1 MSLALQ
7 RGVRGGEGAAERERE
22 RERVPGV
29 EKMSPNKLAS
39 FLRPTDIVDPP
50 VLPPPPPKKKKH
62 SSTLSYCLCFTQLIT
77 ATYKSF
83 SPVQWLGHYPQ
94 AHYLPPLVQMTQS
107 GRNYETLTSCSG

>member
-50 VLPPPPPKKKKH
+50 VLPPPQKKKKTFLNSQLLLVLH
-62 SSTLSYCLCFTQLIT
+62 ST
-77 ATYKSF
+77 
-83 SPVQWLGHYPQ
+83 
-94 AHYLPPLVQMTQS
+94 
-107 GRNYETLTSCSG
+107 NYSDI